1 MDQLPTPLKIPARHP
16 MHGTMVPDS
25 VSGVGGASVPV
36 ESASG
41 TTKDATASSGTGAA
55 FGDALKVARGA
66 SSKPEPVA
74 TPSAEAVARAKQLGL
89 PSGVGA
95 TDVLGH
101 RYARIEG
108 GEKNGQF
115 VNTSGNARNGQT
127 FEIVKRGGHVY
138 HVYADKAFR
147 VPSEEKT
154 PDTAARTS
162 TATPAQGGSA
172 AEAA

>member
-1 MDQLPTPLKIPARHP
+1 MDQLPTSFKKSGGHP
-16 MHGTMVPDS
+16 MHREMVPDA

-36 ESASG
+36 ESAPG
-41 TTKDATASSGTGAA
+41 AKDATTSSGAA

-66 SSKPEPVA
+66 ASKPEPVA
-74 TPSAEAVARAKQLGL
+74 APSAEAIARAKQLGL
-89 PSGVGA
+89 PAGVGA

-108 GEKNGQF
+108 GDKSGQY

-127 FEIVKRGGHVY
+127 FEIVTRGGHVY

-147 VPSEEKT
+147 VPSEEKPAT
-154 PDTAARTS
+154 DADARTKS
-162 TATPAQGGSA
+162 TAPVQGGSA